1 MHVLVVVV
9 TPHIKLMSI
18 SSHLWQSSLY
28 RSSPDWGS
36 WTLSFIGG
44 SRLVTSP
51 AVLKMAPKLNFH
63 CSGPF
68 LNSQVVNGFTAM
80 NIVHINVVIEDL
92 FRLFFSQCLR
102 SRRRYFWTFAG
113 LYSDPPVSLFIWIV
127 IEKEL
132 KLNRKSCLKW
142 NVSVSLTLKYKCN

>member
-1 MHVLVVVV
+1 
-9 TPHIKLMSI
+9 MSI
-18 SSHLWQSSLY
+18 FRHLWQSSLY
-28 RSSPDWGS
+28 RSTPDWGW
-36 WTLSFIGG
+36 WTLSIIGG

-63 CSGPF
+63 CLGPF

-92 FRLFFSQCLR
+92 FRRFFSQCLP
-102 SRRRYFWTFAG
+102 RYFWTFAG
-113 LYSDPPVSLFIWIV
+113 RYSDPWVSLFIWIV

-132 KLNRKSCLKW
+132 KLNSKSCLKW